1 MHVKLILKNKGNA
14 VETIRPDAL
23 ISEVVDCLKSKRIGV
38 LVVTKTGDDIVGI
51 VSERD
56 IVTGLAE
63 QGASLLDQP
72 VETIMTRQVK
82 TCSPDDTITSVMEM
96 MTDRRIRHVPV
107 MRDGALAGIVSIGDA
122 VKSRLQEL
130 ENEAT
135 HLREYLSN

>member
-1 MHVKLILKNKGNA
+1 MHVKLIIKNKGAA

-23 ISEVVDCLKSKRIGV
+23 IAEVVDCLRSNRIGV
-38 LVVTKTGDDIVGI
+38 LVVSRTGSDIAGI

-72 VETIMTRQVK
+72 VESIMTRQVK
-82 TCSPDDTITSVMEM
+82 TCSPDDTVTFVMAL

-107 MRDGALAGIVSIGDA
+107 LRDGQLAGIVSIGDA

-130 ENEAT
+130 ENET
-135 HLREYLSN
+135 TQLREYISS

>member
-1 MHVKLILKNKGNA
+1 MHVKLIIKNKGAA

-23 ISEVVDCLKSKRIGV
+23 ISDVVDCLRSNRIGV
-38 LVVTKTGDDIVGI
+38 LVVSRTGRDIAGI

-63 QGASLLDQP
+63 QGASLLDHS
-72 VETIMTRQVK
+72 VESIMTRQVK
-82 TCSPDDTITSVMEM
+82 TCSPDDTVTFVMAL

-107 MRDGALAGIVSIGDA
+107 LRDGQLAGIVSIGDA

-130 ENEAT
+130 ENET
-135 HLREYLSN
+135 TQLREYISS

>member
-1 MHVKLILKNKGNA
+1 MHVKLILKNKGHA

-23 ISEVVDCLKSKRIGV
+23 ISDVVDCLKSKRIGV
-38 LVVTKTGDDIVGI
+38 LVVTKTGDDIIGI

-72 VETIMTRQVK
+72 VETIMTRQVR
-82 TCSPDDTITSVMEM
+82 TCSPDDTVTSVMEM

-107 MRDGALAGIVSIGDA
+107 LRDGALAGIVSIGDA